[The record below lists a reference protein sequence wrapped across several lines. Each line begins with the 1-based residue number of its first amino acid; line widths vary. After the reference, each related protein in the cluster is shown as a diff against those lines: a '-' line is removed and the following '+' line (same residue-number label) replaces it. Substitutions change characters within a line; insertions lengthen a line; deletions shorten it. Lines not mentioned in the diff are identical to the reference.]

1 MRHKLGIALLA
12 ALMALAGTREAYQ
25 QLDGL
30 KTSVGEW
37 TRTSILGNL
46 LVSAASGETADA
58 PPAQQPTVLLA
69 QSHTPCPFERA
80 RALAQSSQPSQLSQP
95 SRSAVTGDANTDHAR
110 AAAKREAAP
119 TVGEFA
125 LNLDAARHG
134 SLKVDE
140 KTREELIV
148 RAAPQ
153 IAELANVLGS
163 HAEVRA
169 LTEAAHTREI
179 SEADRARVAA
189 EWKKLG
195 LRKVFVRVAR
205 EARTEKNGAA
215 PAPASFDPHSFA
227 SAFTFKT
234 ITGLDEANDTPPAP
248 RSNEASHD
256 APSDDQLS
264 DAASPNFGFDSDNDC
279 PAARPSLDCDG
290 DPLG

>member
-1 MRHKLGIALLA
+1 MRHKLGIAILA

-37 TRTSILGNL
+37 TRNSILGNL

-80 RALAQSSQPSQLSQP
+80 RALAQSSQLSQP
-95 SRSAVTGDANTDHAR
+95 RRADARAANADHAR
-110 AAAKREAAP
+110 AAAQREAAP
-119 TVGEFA
+119 RLGEFA
-125 LNLDAARHG
+125 LNLGAARHG
-134 SLKVDE
+134 SPKVDE
-140 KTREELIV
+140 RTREELIV

-153 IAELANVLGS
+153 IAELTNVLGS

-169 LTEAAHTREI
+169 LSEAAHTREI

-189 EWKKLG
+189 EWKRLG

-205 EARTEKNGAA
+205 EGGARTEKSFAS
-215 PAPASFDPHSFA
+215 PAPASFDPRAFA

-234 ITGLDEANDTPPAP
+234 ITGLDEATDAPPAP
-248 RSNEASHD
+248 RANEASHD
-256 APSDDQLS
+256 APSDDELS
-264 DAASPNFGFDSDNDC
+264 DAASPNSGFDSDGDC